1 MRFGVLGEVTVERDG
16 DTVTLGGP
24 QQRRLLALLLSE
36 RGRVVSTDSI
46 VDALWADGDSP
57 NAASRSAMK
66 YVSRLRSVLG
76 DAVIATVGSGYR
88 LEINGHGCDAEEF
101 ETLIDAAGREMPDA
115 AVARYDAALE
125 LWRGPAYGE
134 FGGEWWA
141 LPEASRLAERR
152 IATEV
157 ARAAAQM
164 AMGHHNRAIPDLE
177 RVALERPL
185 DERPVR
191 LLMQAL
197 QATGRQAEAMRVG
210 SGFRRRLA
218 GETGLDP
225 SADLARLEAAI
236 ADGDASSGTSLGRPL
251 RGYIIHDAVGEGAHG
266 RVYVATQP
274 GTERRV
280 AIKVIHPDL
289 ADSTEFVQRFE
300 AEARLVARLEH
311 PHIVPLY
318 DYWREPGGAYLVFRL
333 LPGGTARDSVVSGG
347 PWSLARVSRLVEEV
361 GSALMSAHGSGVAHN
376 DVKASNVM
384 LDDDGAAYLTD
395 FGIARTDGTPC
406 EVVAADIA
414 GLGWMAWELL
424 SGSRPPAV
432 PAMLGAAAELTV
444 CRASSGG
451 CRRCPTVSTPSCAG
465 QSRMVTRASPSSC
478 SRGGRPLVTRR
489 VSPARSPPTLG
500 GPPRAQLA
508 RSATAGV
515 NPYRGLRAFDEADVG
530 TFYGRDVCRRRPHG
544 AGVDAAVRDRRRI
557 VWFREV
563 VGGPRRGRPPPTQ

>member
-1 MRFGVLGEVTVERDG
+1 MRFRVLGQVEVERDG
-16 DTVTLGGP
+16 DAVALGGP

-36 RGRVVSTDSI
+36 RGRVVSIERI
-46 VDALWADGDSP
+46 VDALWADGESP
-57 NAASRSAMK
+57 DAASRSAMK
-66 YVSRLRSVLG
+66 YVSRLRAVVG
-76 DAVIATVGSGYR
+76 DNVIATVGAGYR
-88 LEINGHGCDAEEF
+88 LELNGHGCDVDEF
-101 ETLIDAAGREMPDA
+101 EALIDAAGREMPDV

-134 FGGEWWA
+134 FGDEWWA

-152 IATEV
+152 VATEV

-225 SADLARLEAAI
+225 SADLARLETAI
-236 ADGDASSGTSLGRPL
+236 ADGDPSQGTSLGRPL
-251 RGYIIHDAVGEGAHG
+251 RGYTIHDAVGEGAHG
-266 RVYVATQP
+266 RVYAATQP

-280 AIKVIHPDL
+280 AIKVIRPDL
-289 ADSTEFVQRFE
+289 ADSTEFVHRFE

-333 LPGGTARDSVVSGG
+333 LSGGTARDSVISGG
-347 PWSLARVSRLVEEV
+347 PWSLARVSRLIEEV
-361 GSALMSAHGSGVAHN
+361 GSALMSAHGAGVAHN
-376 DVKASNVM
+376 DVKASNVL

-395 FGIARTDGTPC
+395 FGIAGT
-406 EVVAADIA
+406 A
-414 GLGWMAWELL
+414 
-424 SGSRPPAV
+424 
-432 PAMLGAAAELTV
+432 
-444 CRASSGG
+444 
-451 CRRCPTVSTPSCAG
+451 
-465 QSRMVTRASPSSC
+465 
-478 SRGGRPLVTRR
+478 
-489 VSPARSPPTLG
+489 
-500 GPPRAQLA
+500 
-508 RSATAGV
+508 
-515 NPYRGLRAFDEADVG
+515 
-530 TFYGRDVCRRRPHG
+530 
-544 AGVDAAVRDRRRI
+544 DAAR
-557 VWFREV
+557 
-563 VGGPRRGRPPPTQ
+563 